1 MFKIRRVLII
11 GGEFM
16 RRFYGK
22 PDDIL
27 LKKVIAEIDLSP
39 GSDIQRD

>member
-1 MFKIRRVLII
+1 MLSTIRHVLII

-39 GSDIQRD
+39 GSDI